1 MSPIPHAGS
10 WPYHVANRRPSHLL
24 PNLFS
29 VSLITLR
36 ARRTLLWFLSLSP
49 REYCPTPPTREPL
62 EPPRR
67 INRHRPTDRFEYP
80 SIIRAVSVR
89 VALRQLKS
97 LFRCDLPYS
106 SGLCL
111 AEHRV
116 SNNPSRPSP
125 ISFFQSRGA
134 NRHTSRDPPHCQ
146 PRHQSQRHLLRQRC
160 QRAAHQDNGV
170 PLPRVPSHLVHPFRK
185 EPWDSHFWLS
195 SFATRSVAAR
205 AHTSQ
210 IHFVRIEHHP
220 DSSRREPHRPCQP
233 KKIIPHRNGT
243 PLPQFRKEPPLERR
257 PCNQR
262 PVQIKKCRNPS
273 GHFARFHAIFLATLF
288 PPRATTPSAKYF
300 HPSSRTGNPRTRQN
314 PAVAH
319 AKICAPMRISI
330 CASAVKSPI
339 SATGPRVSASSN
351 PK

>member
-160 QRAAHQDNGV
+160 QRAAHQDNGA
-170 PLPRVPSHLVHPFRK
+170 PLPR
-185 EPWDSHFWLS
+185 
-195 SFATRSVAAR
+195 
-205 AHTSQ
+205 
-210 IHFVRIEHHP
+210 
-220 DSSRREPHRPCQP
+220 
-233 KKIIPHRNGT
+233 
-243 PLPQFRKEPPLERR
+243 FRKEPPLERR